1 IEGTLLFHSDQGS
14 QFKASEFRKI
24 IDDNNIMH
32 SFSNPGYPYDNAVT
46 EAFFKYLKHRQINR
60 KHYQNIKQVQLD
72 CFEYIEN
79 FYNNYNPHTANLGL
93 TPNQKEE
100 NYFNAIK

>member
-1 IEGTLLFHSDQGS
+1 
-14 QFKASEFRKI
+14 
-24 IDDNNIMH
+24 
-32 SFSNPGYPYDNAVT
+32 
-46 EAFFKYLKHRQINR
+46 
-60 KHYQNIKQVQLD
+60 
-72 CFEYIEN
+72 FEYIEN

>member
-1 IEGTLLFHSDQGS
+1 MPRKTLYKCCTEKCCLF
-14 QFKASEFRKI
+14 
-24 IDDNNIMH
+24 
-32 SFSNPGYPYDNAVT
+32 
-46 EAFFKYLKHRQINR
+46 RQINR
-60 KHYQNIKQVQLD
+60 KKYQNIKQVQLD

-100 NYFNAIK
+100 N

>member
-1 IEGTLLFHSDQGS
+1 
-14 QFKASEFRKI
+14 
-24 IDDNNIMH
+24 
-32 SFSNPGYPYDNAVT
+32 YDNAVT
-46 EAFFKYLKHRQINR
+46 EAFFKYLNHRQINR
-60 KHYQNIKQVQLD
+60 KKYQNIKQVQLD

>member
-1 IEGTLLFHSDQGS
+1 
-14 QFKASEFRKI
+14 
-24 IDDNNIMH
+24 
-32 SFSNPGYPYDNAVT
+32 
-46 EAFFKYLKHRQINR
+46 RQINR
-60 KHYQNIKQVQLD
+60 KKYQNIKQVQLD

-100 NYFNAIK
+100 N

>member
-1 IEGTLLFHSDQGS
+1 
-14 QFKASEFRKI
+14 
-24 IDDNNIMH
+24 
-32 SFSNPGYPYDNAVT
+32 
-46 EAFFKYLKHRQINR
+46 
-60 KHYQNIKQVQLD
+60 YQNIKQVQLD

-79 FYNNYNPHTANLGL
+79 FYNNYIPHTANLGL

>member
-1 IEGTLLFHSDQGS
+1 
-14 QFKASEFRKI
+14 
-24 IDDNNIMH
+24 
-32 SFSNPGYPYDNAVT
+32 
-46 EAFFKYLKHRQINR
+46 LKHRQINQ
-60 KHYQNIKQVQLD
+60 KNYQNIKQVQLD

-79 FYNNYNPHTANLGL
+79 FYNNYIPHTANLGL

>member
-1 IEGTLLFHSDQGS
+1 MPRKTLYKCCTEKCCLF
-14 QFKASEFRKI
+14 K
-24 IDDNNIMH
+24 
-32 SFSNPGYPYDNAVT
+32 
-46 EAFFKYLKHRQINR
+46 
-60 KHYQNIKQVQLD
+60 LD

-100 NYFNAIK
+100 N

>member
-1 IEGTLLFHSDQGS
+1 
-14 QFKASEFRKI
+14 
-24 IDDNNIMH
+24 
-32 SFSNPGYPYDNAVT
+32 
-46 EAFFKYLKHRQINR
+46 LKHRQINR

-79 FYNNYNPHTANLGL
+79 FYNNYIPHTANLGL